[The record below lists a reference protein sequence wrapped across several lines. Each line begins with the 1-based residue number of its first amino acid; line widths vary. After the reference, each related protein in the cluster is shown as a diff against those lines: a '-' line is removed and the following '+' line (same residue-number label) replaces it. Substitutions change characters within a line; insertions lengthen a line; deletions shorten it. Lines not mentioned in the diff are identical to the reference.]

1 MTVGRLCVRDV
12 DTAGPNDTVQVVAQ
26 RMHSRNVGTLVVVDS
41 SEQPIGLITDRD
53 LTIRVLAEGRD
64 GADVIV
70 DEVMTQDISVV
81 DEDCPIEAA
90 LEAMR
95 AGPFRR
101 VPVVDKKGKLVG
113 LLSIDDV
120 LDLLAEEF
128 QTISRLLSKES
139 PNELAHI

>member
-1 MTVGRLCVRDV
+1 MTVGKLCVRDV
-12 DTAGPNDTVQVVAQ
+12 DTAGPNDSVQVVAQ
-26 RMHSRNVGTLVVVDS
+26 RMHSRNVGTLVVVDA

-64 GADVIV
+64 GAQVIV
-70 DEVMTQDISVV
+70 DEVMTQNISVV
-81 DEDCPIEAA
+81 DEDGPIEAA
-90 LEAMR
+90 LEVMR

-101 VPVVDKKGKLVG
+101 VPVVDKTGKLVG

-139 PNELAHI
+139 PDELAHI

>member
-12 DTAGPNDTVQVVAQ
+12 DTARPNDTVQVVAQ
-26 RMHSRNVGTLVVVDS
+26 RMNSRNVGTLVVVDS
-41 SEQPIGLITDRD
+41 SDQPIGLITDRD

-64 GADVIV
+64 GTQVIV

-139 PNELAHI
+139 PSEMAHI

>member
-12 DTAGPNDTVQVVAQ
+12 DTARPSDTVQVVAQ
-26 RMHSRNVGTLVVVDS
+26 RMNSRNVGTLVVVDS
-41 SEQPIGLITDRD
+41 SDQPIGLITDRD
-53 LTIRVLAEGRD
+53 LTIRVLAEGRN
-64 GADVIV
+64 GAQVIV

-128 QTISRLLSKES
+128 QTISRLLGKES
-139 PNELAHI
+139 PSELAYV